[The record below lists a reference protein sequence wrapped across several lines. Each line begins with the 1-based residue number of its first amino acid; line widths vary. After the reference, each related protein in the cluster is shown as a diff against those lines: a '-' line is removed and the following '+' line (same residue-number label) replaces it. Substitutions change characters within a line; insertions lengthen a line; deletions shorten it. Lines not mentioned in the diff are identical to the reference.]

1 MKVNYLGYI
10 ADKNLGTIGRGLSI
24 SFKWGKEQK
33 PVGSMLVG
41 TSPEFELALYTTCI
55 LARLAWLSFISD
67 LRTVLTLQAGP
78 EVPSEAERPD
88 CRHHHPPLHQA
99 RRGGVCG
106 QRIPGVQIIIV
117 EPHQQ
122 IKIDLTTFNS
132 SLLLRNV

>member
-1 MKVNYLGYI
+1 MKVNYLGYL

-55 LARLAWLSFISD
+55 LARLAWLSFTSD

-78 EVPSEAERPD
+78 EVPGEAERPD

-117 EPHQQ
+117 VPHQQ
-122 IKIDLTTFNS
+122 IKMNSKTFNF
-132 SLLLRNV
+132 